1 MKFAKYVPKLIDDI
15 EGRNHPWT
23 KGGNGPAK
31 LFNIYIYICVCVLIL
46 AILFNKITFS
56 FPFTISLILFDRPRM
71 Y

>member
-1 MKFAKYVPKLIDDI
+1 MLVKFAKYVPKLIDDI

-31 LFNIYIYICVCVLIL
+31 LFNIYIYIYVCVCV
-46 AILFNKITFS
+46 
-56 FPFTISLILFDRPRM
+56 